1 MVPAV
6 CSWHEHHDAAS
17 GEIDRRLLRGE
28 RMHVAG
34 PGLVEAYA
42 VLTRLPPPY
51 RVSPSDALALLEASF
66 MTPARSVTLDARA
79 YLRLLRGAPSE
90 GIAGGRAYDGVI
102 AACARA
108 AGRRRCSRST
118 TGISFLLRG
127 AASRSSCHRPAEGRS

>member
-51 RVSPSDALALLEASF
+51 RVAPSDALALLEASF
-66 MTPARSVTLDARA
+66 MTPARTVTLDARA

-108 AGRRRCSRST
+108 AGASALLTFNDRH
-118 TGISFLLRG
+118 FLPFAGQGLEVVVPARG
-127 AASRSSCHRPAEGRS
+127 

>member
-66 MTPARSVTLDARA
+66 MTPARTVTLDARA

-108 AGRRRCSRST
+108 AGASALLTFNDRD
-118 TGISFLLRG
+118 FLPLAGRG
-127 AASRSSCHRPAEGRS
+127 LEIVVPSPG